1 MANKLY
7 EVLESR
13 ILLLDGGFGT
23 MVQQYGFT
31 EEDYRGE
38 RFRDWNV
45 LLKGCNDLLA
55 VTRPGA
61 VREIHVKY
69 LQAGADIIETD
80 SFNANAVSLADYGLE
95 AYAYEIS
102 RAAAGVARS
111 AADEFTARNPLKPRF
126 VAGSMGPTNRTASMS
141 ADVGN
146 PAAREV
152 TFTQLAEAYTEQARG
167 LVDGGADVLLVETVF
182 DTLNAKAALYAID
195 TLAAQLGR
203 AIPVMISGTLADAS
217 GRTLSGQT
225 VEAFYASVSHAR
237 LLSVGFNCAYGARQ
251 LMPYLE
257 RLAAVAEFRISAH
270 PNAGLPN
277 VMGGYDETP
286 EMFARDVGEYMRRGL
301 VNIVGGCCGTTPAHI
316 FELAKIAGNYAPRP
330 VPAPKHVTTLS
341 GLEPL
346 RIVPEANFVNVGE
359 RTNVA
364 GSAKFARLIRE
375 GNYEEA
381 LSVAR
386 AQVDAGAQIVDVC
399 MDDGLIDGAEAMRTF
414 LNLMASEPEIA
425 RVPAMIDS
433 SKWEVLVAGLQ
444 VTQGK
449 AVVNSISLKEGEAE
463 FLRRA
468 QEIHRYGAA
477 AVVMLFD
484 ERGQADTYERKT
496 EVASVARA
504 QVDAGAQIVD
514 VCMDDGLIDGAEA
527 MRTFL
532 NLMAS
537 EPEIARVPAMIDSS
551 KWEVLVAGLQVT
563 QGKAV
568 VNSISLKEGE
578 AEFLRRAQEI
588 HRYGAAAVVML
599 FDERGQADTYERKTE
614 VASRAYKL
622 LTDAGFPAE
631 DIIFDPNVLAVATG
645 IPEHDSYA
653 KAFIDATRWI
663 KHNLPHA
670 KVSGGVSNLSFAFR
684 GNNAVRE
691 AMHSAFLYHAIRA
704 GMDMGIV
711 NPQMVRVYSEIEPEL
726 LERVE
731 DVILCR
737 RPDAA
742 ERLTEYAQQVRTV
755 AQTQPQAP
763 DAWRAGTLGERIGHA
778 MLKGVADFIEQDAL
792 EGYETLGSPMA
803 VIDTLLMPAME
814 HVGTLFGEGK
824 MFLPQV
830 VKTARVMK
838 RAVAALTPY
847 IEQGAAGVSN
857 RAGKVLIATV
867 KGDVHDI
874 GKNIVAVVM
883 ACNGYEIKDLG
894 VMVES
899 QRIVDEAVA
908 WGADCICLS
917 GLITPSLDEM
927 AHVCEELERRALRIP
942 VIIGGATTSDLHTAV
957 KIAPVYAG
965 VVVHSPN
972 ASRNSQILAQLLGS
986 DGALYAD
993 KVRTGQQAMRS
1004 EYEHAERTRNLIPI
1018 AEARKARKGATPHR
1032 PVVPAHPGRMVFPDF
1047 DVADAEPYIDW
1058 NFFFPAWGL
1067 KGRYPEILDHPEKG
1081 EEARKVFADAQALLA
1096 RIRDERLLTLQAAV
1110 GIFPARSEGDDIWI
1124 TDPKGRE
1131 HRLAMLRNQTR
1142 GQENLSL
1149 ADFIAPKG
1157 DWIGC
1162 FAVTAGIGLK
1172 ELCEK
1177 FRAAG
1182 DDYNAIMA
1190 KLLAD
1195 RLTEAFAEAVH
1206 SFVRRQM
1213 WGYETG
1219 EAPTPR
1225 QVIRGEYRGRRM
1237 AFGYPAS
1244 PDHSLKR
1251 EVFDLLAAELT
1262 TGMKLT
1268 ENYMV
1273 DPGEALCGLLL
1284 ADADYFSVG
1293 TVDTEQLLDYARR
1306 LGLDVELV
1314 KKLIPHNI

>member
-496 EVASVARA
+496 EVAS
-504 QVDAGAQIVD
+504 
-514 VCMDDGLIDGAEA
+514 
-527 MRTFL
+527 
-532 NLMAS
+532 
-537 EPEIARVPAMIDSS
+537 
-551 KWEVLVAGLQVT
+551 
-563 QGKAV
+563 
-568 VNSISLKEGE
+568 
-578 AEFLRRAQEI
+578 
-588 HRYGAAAVVML
+588 
-599 FDERGQADTYERKTE
+599 
-614 VASRAYKL
+614 RAYKL

-883 ACNGYEIKDLG
+883 ACNGYEIRDLG
-894 VMVES
+894 VMVECP
-899 QRIVDEAVA
+899 RIIDEAVA
-908 WGADCICLS
+908 WGADAICLS
-917 GLITPSLDEM
+917 GLITPSLEEM
-927 AHVCEELERRALRIP
+927 IHVCEELERRGLQIP
-942 VIIGGATTSDLHTAV
+942 VLIGGATTSDVHTAV
-957 KIAPVYAG
+957 KIAPTYSGPVIHAD
-965 VVVHSPN
+965 N
-972 ASRNSQILAQLLGS
+972 ASRNNKILGELLGP
-986 DGALYAD
+986 GREEYLAR
-993 KVRTGQQAMRS
+993 VREEQQTLRDQYRRREEIRTILPFGQVRKLRVPKPAS
-1004 EYEHAERTRNLIPI
+1004 EI
-1018 AEARKARKGATPHR
+1018 A
-1032 PVVPAHPGRMVFPDF
+1032 VPAHTGRLVFPDISIA
-1047 DVADAEPYIDW
+1047 DVEPLIDW

-1067 KGRYPEILDHPEKG
+1067 KGRVPEIFENPEHG
-1081 EEARKVFADAQALLA
+1081 AEARKLYDDAQKMLA
-1096 RIRDERLLTLQAAV
+1096 RIREEKLLTLQGVAGIFAAV
-1110 GIFPARSEGDDIWI
+1110 SRGDDIVV
-1124 TDPKGRE
+1124 TGPKDKKYI
-1131 HRLAMLRNQTR
+1131 LPMLRSQAPVR
-1142 GQENLSL
+1142 EAQARCL
-1149 ADFIAPKG
+1149 ADFIADEKAG
-1157 DWIGC
+1157 RTDYIGA
-1162 FAVTAGIGLK
+1162 FALTGGIGLK
-1172 ELCEK
+1172 ELTEK
-1177 FRAAG
+1177 FRAEG
-1182 DDYNAIMA
+1182 DDYNAILS

-1195 RLTEAFAEAVH
+1195 RLTEALCEWVH
-1206 SFVRRQM
+1206 IFIRRQM

-1219 EAPTPR
+1219 PALTPE
-1225 QVIRGEYRGRRM
+1225 QIIRSKYRGRRM
-1237 AFGYPAS
+1237 AFGYPAC

-1251 EVFDLLAAELT
+1251 EVFDLLAADKT
-1262 TGMKLT
+1262 TAMRLND
-1268 ENYMV
+1268 NYMIT
-1273 DPGEALCGLLL
+1273 PEEALCGLFF
-1284 ADADYFSVG
+1284 ADAEYFSVG
-1293 TVDTEQLLDYARR
+1293 RIDREQLADYAARR
-1306 LGLDVELV
+1306 NMDIETIE
-1314 KKLIPHNI
+1314 KLIPNNI

>member
-1 MANKLY
+1 MSD
-7 EVLESR
+7 VR
-13 ILLLDGGFGT
+13 TLLKKRPLLFDGGMGT
-23 MVQQYGFT
+23 Y
-31 EEDYRGE
+31 Y
-38 RFRDWNV
+38 
-45 LLKGCNDLLA
+45 KGAPGRECEQANRLDPEGIRAVHRAYLA
-55 VTRPGA
+55 
-61 VREIHVKY
+61 
-69 LQAGADIIETD
+69 AGADAIKTNTFGLPRMAAARSPEWE
-80 SFNANAVSLADYGLE
+80 ALADAGWKLAAE
-95 AYAYEIS
+95 
-102 RAAAGVARS
+102 AAAGTDAAVFADLGPAPDTEGLS
-111 AADEFTARNPLKPRF
+111 AAQVYTAVVRRF
-126 VAGSMGPTNRTASMS
+126 AALGAKNYLFETLSSDTGVLDAVRALRETVPDAFVQVSFAVLPDGYTREGQHCRALVRRM
-141 ADVGN
+141 ADS
-146 PAAREV
+146 
-152 TFTQLAEAYTEQARG
+152 G
-167 LVDGGADVLLVETVF
+167 LVDAVGLNCVSAPGAMRTLVQ
-182 DTLNAKAALYAID
+182 
-195 TLAAQLGR
+195 QLGSVG
-203 AIPVMISGTLADAS
+203 IP
-217 GRTLSGQT
+217 
-225 VEAFYASVSHAR
+225 
-237 LLSVGFNCAYGARQ
+237 LSV
-251 LMPYLE
+251 MPNAGYPVVTRTQVQYRGKPDYFASELA
-257 RLAAVAEFRISAH
+257 RLAAEGVRI
-270 PNAGLPN
+270 L
-277 VMGGYDETP
+277 
-286 EMFARDVGEYMRRGL
+286 
-301 VNIVGGCCGTTPAHI
+301 GGCCGTTPAHI
-316 FELAKIAGNYAPRP
+316 FELSKIVGRYTPRP
-330 VPAPKHVTTLS
+330 LPEPRHETVLS

-346 RIVPEANFVNVGE
+346 RIVPEANFINVGE

-364 GSAKFARLIRE
+364 GSARFARLIRE

-381 LSVAR
+381 LTVAR
-386 AQVDAGAQIVDVC
+386 AQVDAGAQVIDVC
-399 MDDGLIDGAEAMRTF
+399 MDDGLIDGPAAMRTF
-414 LNLMASEPEIA
+414 LNLTASEPEIA
-425 RVPAMIDS
+425 RVPTMIDS
-433 SKWEVLVAGLQ
+433 SRWETLVAGLE

-449 AVVNSISLKEGEAE
+449 AVVNSISLKEGEEE

-468 QEIHRYGAA
+468 REIHRYGAA

-484 ERGQADTYERKT
+484 ERGQADTFGRKI
-496 EVASVARA
+496 EVA
-504 QVDAGAQIVD
+504 
-514 VCMDDGLIDGAEA
+514 E
-527 MRTFL
+527 
-532 NLMAS
+532 
-537 EPEIARVPAMIDSS
+537 
-551 KWEVLVAGLQVT
+551 
-563 QGKAV
+563 
-568 VNSISLKEGE
+568 
-578 AEFLRRAQEI
+578 
-588 HRYGAAAVVML
+588 
-599 FDERGQADTYERKTE
+599 
-614 VASRAYKL
+614 RAYRL
-622 LTDAGFPAE
+622 LTGAGFPAE
-631 DIIFDPNVLAVATG
+631 DIIFDPNILAVATG
-645 IPEHDSYA
+645 IAEHDGYA

-663 KHNLPHA
+663 KEHLPYA

>member
-7 EVLESR
+7 KALESR

-23 MVQQYGFT
+23 MVQQYGFA
-31 EEDYRGE
+31 EEDYRGD
-38 RFRDWNV
+38 RFREWGV
-45 LLKGCNDLLA
+45 QLKGCNDLLA

-95 AYAYEIS
+95 GYAYEIS
-102 RAAAGVARS
+102 RAAAETARS
-111 AADEFTARNPLKPRF
+111 AADEFTARNPQKPRF

-152 TFTQLAEAYTEQARG
+152 TFAQLAEAYADQARG
-167 LVDGGADVLLVETVF
+167 LMDGGADILLVETIF

-203 AIPVMISGTLADAS
+203 EIPVMVSGTLADAS

-225 VEAFYASVSHAR
+225 VEAFYTSMSHAR
-237 LLSVGFNCAYGARQ
+237 LVSVGFNCAYGAKQ

-257 RLAAVAEFRISAH
+257 RLAEIAEFRISAH

-286 EMFARDVGEYMRRGL
+286 QMFAEDVGEYMRRGL

-316 FELAKIAGNYAPRP
+316 FELSKIAGNYAPRP

-346 RIVPEANFVNVGE
+346 RIVPEANFVNIGE

-375 GNYEEA
+375 HNYEEA

-399 MDDGLIDGAEAMRTF
+399 MDDGLIDGVEAMRTF

-425 RVPAMIDS
+425 RVPTMIDS

-484 ERGQADTYERKT
+484 ERGQADTYERKV
-496 EVASVARA
+496 EVA
-504 QVDAGAQIVD
+504 G
-514 VCMDDGLIDGAEA
+514 
-527 MRTFL
+527 
-532 NLMAS
+532 
-537 EPEIARVPAMIDSS
+537 
-551 KWEVLVAGLQVT
+551 
-563 QGKAV
+563 
-568 VNSISLKEGE
+568 
-578 AEFLRRAQEI
+578 
-588 HRYGAAAVVML
+588 
-599 FDERGQADTYERKTE
+599 
-614 VASRAYKL
+614 RAYKI

-645 IPEHDSYA
+645 IPEHDGYA

-663 KHNLPHA
+663 KENLPYA

-711 NPQMVRVYSEIEPEL
+711 NPQLVRVYSEIEPEL

-742 ERLTEYAQQVRTV
+742 ERLTEYAQQVRTT
-755 AQTQPQAP
+755 AETQPQAP
-763 DAWRAGTLGERIGHA
+763 DAWRAGTLEERIGHA
-778 MLKGVADFIEQDAL
+778 MLKGISDFVEQDAL
-792 EGYETLGSPMA
+792 EGYEALGSPMA
-803 VIDTLLMPAME
+803 VIDKLLMPAME

-847 IEQGAAGVSN
+847 IEQGAAGVPSS
-857 RAGKVLIATV
+857 AGKVLIATV

-883 ACNGYEIKDLG
+883 ACNGYEINDLG

-927 AHVCEELERRALRIP
+927 AHVCEELERRKLHIP

-957 KIAPVYAG
+957 KIAPVYSG

-972 ASRNSQILAQLLGS
+972 ASRNSKILAQLLGA
-986 DGALYAD
+986 DGELYAD
-993 KVRTGQQAMRS
+993 KVRADQQAMRS
-1004 EYEHAERTRNLIPI
+1004 EYRRAERTRNLIPI
-1018 AEARKARKGATPHR
+1018 IEVRKARKGATPHR

-1067 KGRYPEILDHPEKG
+1067 KGRYPEILDHPERG
-1081 EEARKVFADAQALLA
+1081 AEARKVFDDAQALLA

-1110 GIFPARSEGDDIWI
+1110 GIFPARSEGDDIWV
-1124 TDPKGRE
+1124 TCPKGRE

-1172 ELCEK
+1172 ELAEK
-1177 FRAAG
+1177 FRAEG

-1219 EAPTPR
+1219 EPLTPR
-1225 QVIRGEYRGRRM
+1225 QIIRGEYRGRRM

-1251 EVFDLLAAELT
+1251 EVFDLLAAEIT

-1268 ENYMV
+1268 ENYMI
-1273 DPGEALCGLLL
+1273 DPGEALCGLFF

-1293 TVDTEQLLDYARR
+1293 TIDTKQLLDYARR
-1306 LGLDVELV
+1306 RRMDVGQV

>member
-1 MANKLY
+1 MHNTLY
-7 EVLESR
+7 DNLERR

-23 MVQQYGFT
+23 MVQGYGLG
-31 EEDYRGE
+31 EAEYRGE
-38 RFRDWNV
+38 RFRDWSV
-45 LLKGCNDLLA
+45 PLKGCNDLLA
-55 VTRPGA
+55 LTRPEV
-61 VREIHVKY
+61 VREIHEKY

-80 SFNANAVSLADYGLE
+80 SFNANAVSLRDYGLE
-95 AYAYEIS
+95 ACAGEMA
-102 RAAAGVARS
+102 RAAAAVARA
-111 AADEFTARNPLKPRF
+111 AADAATARNPQKPRF

-141 ADVGN
+141 ADVAN
-146 PAAREV
+146 PASREI
-152 TFTQLAEAYTEQARG
+152 TFRELVDAYTTQAQG
-167 LVDGGADVLLVETVF
+167 LLDGGVDILLVETVF

-195 TLAAQLGR
+195 LLAERLGR
-203 AIPVMISGTLADAS
+203 EIPVMVSGTLADAS

-496 EVASVARA
+496 EVAS
-504 QVDAGAQIVD
+504 
-514 VCMDDGLIDGAEA
+514 
-527 MRTFL
+527 
-532 NLMAS
+532 
-537 EPEIARVPAMIDSS
+537 
-551 KWEVLVAGLQVT
+551 
-563 QGKAV
+563 
-568 VNSISLKEGE
+568 
-578 AEFLRRAQEI
+578 
-588 HRYGAAAVVML
+588 
-599 FDERGQADTYERKTE
+599 
-614 VASRAYKL
+614 RAYKL
-622 LTDAGFPAE
+622 LTDAGFPTE

-663 KHNLPHA
+663 KRNLPHA

-711 NPQMVRVYSEIEPEL
+711 NPQMLKVYDQIEPAL

-737 RPDAA
+737 RADAA
-742 ERLTEYAQQVRTV
+742 ERLAEYAQQVRQTADTA
-755 AQTQPQAP
+755 AQAA
-763 DAWRAGTLGERIGHA
+763 DAWRAGTLAERIDHA
-778 MLKGVADFIEQDAL
+778 MLKGVAEHIEEDAL
-792 EGYETLGSPMA
+792 EGYRTLGSPMA

-814 HVGTLFGEGK
+814 RVGRLFGEGK

-847 IEQGAAGVSN
+847 IEQGAATASHS
-857 RAGKVLIATV
+857 AGRVLIATV

-874 GKNIVAVVM
+874 GKNIVSVVM
-883 ACNGYEIKDLG
+883 ACNGYEIRDLG
-894 VMVES
+894 VMVEA

-908 WGADCICLS
+908 WGAQCICLS

-927 AHVCEELERRALRIP
+927 THVCEELERRGLRIP
-942 VIIGGATTSDLHTAV
+942 VIVGGATTSALHTAL
-957 KIAPVYAG
+957 KIAPVYG
-965 VVVHSPN
+965 GTVVHSAN
-972 ASRNSQILAQLLGS
+972 ASQNSQLLARLLGP
-986 DGALYAD
+986 DGERFAAEVHEEQEQLRREYR
-993 KVRTGQQAMRS
+993 KRQQAR
-1004 EYEHAERTRNLIPI
+1004 ELVPIVEVRRQRRAARTADHI
-1018 AEARKARKGATPHR
+1018 
-1032 PVVPAHPGRMVFPDF
+1032 PVVPLHTGRMVFPDF
-1047 DVADAEPYIDW
+1047 DISDAERFIDW
-1058 NFFFPAWGL
+1058 TFFFPAWGI
-1067 KGRYPEILDHPEKG
+1067 KGHYPELLDDPTKG
-1081 EEARKVFADAQALLA
+1081 EEARKVLADAQALLK
-1096 RIRDERLLTLQAAV
+1096 RIRDERLLTLQGVV
-1110 GIFPARSEGDDIWI
+1110 GIFPARSEGDDIVV
-1124 TDPKGRE
+1124 TDTRGRDV
-1131 HRLAMLRNQTR
+1131 RLAMLRNQTR
-1142 GQENLSL
+1142 GEENRSL
-1149 ADFIAPKG
+1149 ADFIASRG
-1157 DWIGC
+1157 DYIGC
-1162 FAVTAGIGLK
+1162 FALTAGIGLK
-1172 ELCEK
+1172 ALTER
-1177 FRAAG
+1177 FRSEG
-1182 DDYNAIMA
+1182 DDYNAILA

-1206 SFVRRQM
+1206 AFVRRQM
-1213 WGYETG
+1213 WGYERDG
-1219 EAPTPR
+1219 ELSPEE
-1225 QVIRGEYRGRRM
+1225 VIRGNYRGRRM

-1251 EVFDLLAAELT
+1251 EVFDLLAAEIT
-1262 TGMKLT
+1262 TGMRMT
-1268 ENYMV
+1268 ENYMI
-1273 DPGEALCGLLL
+1273 DPGESLCGLLF
-1284 ADADYFSVG
+1284 ADAEYFSVG
-1293 TVDTEQLLDYARR
+1293 RIDTKQLLDYARR
-1306 LGLDVELV
+1306 RGMEPDEVRRI
-1314 KKLIPHNI
+1314 IPNNA

>member
-7 EVLESR
+7 EALESR

-55 VTRPGA
+55 VTRPEA

-111 AADEFTARNPLKPRF
+111 AADEFTARNPQKPRF
-126 VAGSMGPTNRTASMS
+126 VAGSIGPTNRTASMS

-152 TFTQLAEAYTEQARG
+152 TFTQLAEAYTDQARG

-195 TLAAQLGR
+195 TLAAQLER

-346 RIVPEANFVNVGE
+346 CIVPEANFVNVGE

-399 MDDGLIDGAEAMRTF
+399 MDDGLIDGEEAMRTF

-425 RVPAMIDS
+425 RVPTMIDS

-496 EVASVARA
+496 EVA
-504 QVDAGAQIVD
+504 G
-514 VCMDDGLIDGAEA
+514 
-527 MRTFL
+527 
-532 NLMAS
+532 
-537 EPEIARVPAMIDSS
+537 
-551 KWEVLVAGLQVT
+551 
-563 QGKAV
+563 
-568 VNSISLKEGE
+568 
-578 AEFLRRAQEI
+578 
-588 HRYGAAAVVML
+588 
-599 FDERGQADTYERKTE
+599 
-614 VASRAYKL
+614 RAYKL
-622 LTDAGFPAE
+622 LTDARFPAE

-663 KHNLPHA
+663 KRNLPHA

-755 AQTQPQAP
+755 AQTQLQAP
-763 DAWRAGTLGERIGHA
+763 DAWRAGSLSERIGHA

-792 EGYETLGSPMA
+792 EGYEALGSPMA

-847 IEQGAAGVSN
+847 IEQGAAGIPN

-957 KIAPVYAG
+957 KIAPVYSGA
-965 VVVHSPN
+965 VVHSPN
-972 ASRNSQILAQLLGS
+972 ASRNAQILARLLGP
-986 DGALYAD
+986 DGESYTTE
-993 KVRTGQQAMRS
+993 VRAAQEELRRQFEKEELSR
-1004 EYEHAERTRNLIPI
+1004 RLIPI
-1018 AEARKARKGATPHR
+1018 VEARKARKGAPHHT
-1032 PVVPAHPGRMVFPDF
+1032 PVVPLHPGRMVFPDF
-1047 DVADAEPYIDW
+1047 DVADVEPYIDW

-1067 KGRYPEILDHPEKG
+1067 KGRYPDILDHPERG
-1081 EEARKVFADAQALLA
+1081 AEARKLFDDAQTMLA
-1096 RIRDERLLTLQAAV
+1096 RIRDGRLLTLQAAV
-1110 GIFPARSEGDDIWI
+1110 GIFPARSEGDDIWVA
-1124 TDPKGRE
+1124 DSRGRE
-1131 HRLAMLRNQTR
+1131 RRFAMLRNQTR
-1142 GQENLSL
+1142 GEENRSL
-1149 ADFIAPKG
+1149 ADFIAPAG

-1162 FAVTAGIGLK
+1162 FAVTAGIGLR
-1172 ELCEK
+1172 ELEER
-1177 FRAAG
+1177 FRSEG
-1182 DDYNAIMA
+1182 DDYSAIMA

-1195 RLTEAFAEAVH
+1195 RLTEAFAEVVH
-1206 SFVRRQM
+1206 FFVRRQM
-1213 WGYETG
+1213 WGYEQG
-1219 EAPTPR
+1219 EPPAPAA
-1225 QVIRGEYRGRRM
+1225 VIRGDYRGRRM

-1251 EVFDLLAAELT
+1251 EAFDLLAAEIT
-1262 TGMKLT
+1262 TGMRLT
-1268 ENYMV
+1268 ENWMI
-1273 DPGEALCGLLL
+1273 DPGEALCGLMF
-1284 ADADYFSVG
+1284 ADAEYFSVG
-1293 TVDTEQLLDYARR
+1293 KIDTKQLLDYARR
-1306 LGLDVELV
+1306 RGMEVEQV
-1314 KKLIPHNI
+1314 KKLIPNNI

>member
-111 AADEFTARNPLKPRF
+111 AADEFTARNPQKPRF
-126 VAGSMGPTNRTASMS
+126 VAGSIGPTNRTASMS

-182 DTLNAKAALYAID
+182 DTLNAKATLYAID

-425 RVPAMIDS
+425 RVPTMIDS

-496 EVASVARA
+496 EVA
-504 QVDAGAQIVD
+504 G
-514 VCMDDGLIDGAEA
+514 
-527 MRTFL
+527 
-532 NLMAS
+532 
-537 EPEIARVPAMIDSS
+537 
-551 KWEVLVAGLQVT
+551 
-563 QGKAV
+563 
-568 VNSISLKEGE
+568 
-578 AEFLRRAQEI
+578 
-588 HRYGAAAVVML
+588 
-599 FDERGQADTYERKTE
+599 
-614 VASRAYKL
+614 RAYKL

-663 KHNLPHA
+663 KRNLPHA

-763 DAWRAGTLGERIGHA
+763 DAWRAGTLSERIGHA

-792 EGYETLGSPMA
+792 EGYEALGSPMA

-847 IEQGAAGVSN
+847 IEQGAAGVPN

-899 QRIVDEAVA
+899 QRIVDEAVV

-972 ASRNSQILAQLLGS
+972 ASRNSQILAQLLGP

-993 KVRTGQQAMRS
+993 KVRAGQQAMRS
-1004 EYEHAERTRNLIPI
+1004 EYERAERTRNLIPI
-1018 AEARKARKGATPHR
+1018 VEVRKALKGATPHR

-1293 TVDTEQLLDYARR
+1293 TVDTKQLLDYARR
-1306 LGLDVELV
+1306 RGLDVELV

>member
-1 MANKLY
+1 MATTLY
-7 EVLESR
+7 EQLEKR

-23 MVQQYGFT
+23 MVQGYGLQ

-38 RFRDWNV
+38 RFGDWPV
-45 LLKGCNDLLA
+45 QLKGCNDLL
-55 VTRPGA
+55 VLTRPDV
-61 VREIHVKY
+61 VREIHEKY

-80 SFNANAVSLADYGLE
+80 SFNANAVSLADYRMEGL
-95 AYAYEIS
+95 AYEIS
-102 RAAAGVARS
+102 KAAAETARR
-111 AADEFTARNPLKPRF
+111 AADEFTARNPQKPRF

-141 ADVGN
+141 ADVAN

-152 TFTQLAEAYTEQARG
+152 TFAQLAEAYTDQARG
-167 LVDGGADVLLVETVF
+167 LMDGGADILLVETVF

-195 TLAAQLGR
+195 TLCAKLGR
-203 AIPVMISGTLADAS
+203 RIPVMVSGTLADAS

-225 VEAFYASVSHAR
+225 VEAFAASVSHAE
-237 LLSVGFNCAYGARQ
+237 LLSIGLNCAYGARQ
-251 LMPYLE
+251 LLPYLE
-257 RLAAVAEFRISAH
+257 RLAAVAETRISAH

-286 EMFARDVGEYMRRGL
+286 EMFAEDVGEYLRRGL

-316 FELAKIAGNYAPRP
+316 FELSKIAGQYTPRP
-330 VPAPKHVTTLS
+330 LPEPRHTTVLS

-346 RIVPEANFVNVGE
+346 RIVPEANFINIGE

-399 MDDGLIDGAEAMRTF
+399 MDDGLIDGPAAMRTF

-425 RVPAMIDS
+425 RVPVMIDS
-433 SKWEVLVAGLQ
+433 SKWEVLAAGLEA
-444 VTQGK
+444 TQGK
-449 AVVNSISLKEGEAE
+449 SVVNSISLKEGEAE

-468 QEIHRYGAA
+468 AEIHRFGAA

-484 ERGQADTYERKT
+484 ERGQADTCERKI
-496 EVASVARA
+496 EVA
-504 QVDAGAQIVD
+504 
-514 VCMDDGLIDGAEA
+514 E
-527 MRTFL
+527 
-532 NLMAS
+532 
-537 EPEIARVPAMIDSS
+537 
-551 KWEVLVAGLQVT
+551 
-563 QGKAV
+563 
-568 VNSISLKEGE
+568 
-578 AEFLRRAQEI
+578 
-588 HRYGAAAVVML
+588 
-599 FDERGQADTYERKTE
+599 
-614 VASRAYKL
+614 RAYKL
-622 LTDAGFPAE
+622 LTDNGFPPE

-645 IPEHDSYA
+645 IPEHDGYA

-663 KHNLPHA
+663 KENLPHA

-711 NPQMVRVYSEIEPEL
+711 NPQLLRVYSEIEPEL
-726 LERVE
+726 LARVE

-737 RPDAA
+737 RADAA
-742 ERLTEYAQQVRTV
+742 ERLTEYAQEVR
-755 AQTQPQAP
+755 QTAETSPQAP
-763 DAWRAGTLGERIGHA
+763 DAWRAGTLEERIGHA
-778 MLKGVADFIEQDAL
+778 MLKGVADYIEQDAL
-792 EGYETLGSPMA
+792 EGYEALGTPMA

-814 HVGTLFGEGK
+814 RVGALFGEGK

-847 IEQGAAGVSN
+847 IEQGSASQAHN
-857 RAGKVLIATV
+857 AGKVLIATV

-883 ACNGYEIKDLG
+883 ACNGYEIRDLG

-899 QRIVDEAVA
+899 ERIVDEAVA
-908 WGADCICLS
+908 WGAQCICLS

-927 AHVCEELERRALRIP
+927 AHVCEELERRSLRIP

-957 KIAPVYAG
+957 KIAPVYSGA
-965 VVVHSPN
+965 VIHSAN
-972 ASRNSQILAQLLGS
+972 ASSNSQILAQLLGP
-986 DGALYAD
+986 DGGAYID
-993 KVRTGQQAMRS
+993 KVKADQQALREEYARKMR
-1004 EYEHAERTRNLIPI
+1004 ERDLLPL
-1018 AEARKARKGATPHR
+1018 AEAREAGRNARPHE
-1032 PVVPAHPGRMVFPDF
+1032 PVKPLHTGRMVFPDF
-1047 DVADAEPYIDW
+1047 DVADAEPFIDW

-1067 KGRYPEILDHPEKG
+1067 KGRYPEILDHPQRG
-1081 EEARKVFADAQALLA
+1081 AEARKVFDDAQALLA
-1096 RIRDERLLTLQAAV
+1096 RIRDERLLTLQGVV
-1110 GIFPARSEGDDIWI
+1110 GIFPARSEGDDIRV
-1124 TDPKGRE
+1124 TDTRGRE
-1131 HRLAMLRNQTR
+1131 KRFPMLRNQTR
-1142 GQENLSL
+1142 GQENRSL
-1149 ADFIAPKG
+1149 ADFIAPSG

-1172 ELCEK
+1172 ELTEK
-1177 FRAAG
+1177 FRAEG
-1182 DDYNAIMA
+1182 DDYSAIMA

-1206 SFVRRQM
+1206 TFVRRQM

-1219 EAPTPR
+1219 EPLTPK
-1225 QVIRGEYRGRRM
+1225 QIVRGEYRGRRM
-1237 AFGYPAS
+1237 AFGYPAT

-1251 EVFDLLAAELT
+1251 EAFDLLAAEVT
-1262 TGMKLT
+1262 TGMRLT
-1268 ENYMV
+1268 ENWMI
-1273 DPGEALCGLLL
+1273 DPGEALCGLMLS
-1284 ADADYFSVG
+1284 DADYFSVG
-1293 TVDTEQLLDYARR
+1293 TIDAQQLEEYADRR
-1306 LGLDVELV
+1306 GMTAEDV
-1314 KKLIPHNI
+1314 KKIIPNNV

>member
-1 MANKLY
+1 MATTLY
-7 EVLESR
+7 EQLEKR

-23 MVQQYGFT
+23 MVQGYGLQ

-38 RFRDWNV
+38 RFGDWPV
-45 LLKGCNDLLA
+45 QLKGCNDLL
-55 VTRPGA
+55 VLTRPDV
-61 VREIHVKY
+61 VREIHEKY

-80 SFNANAVSLADYGLE
+80 SFNANAVSLADYRMEGL
-95 AYAYEIS
+95 AYEMAK
-102 RAAAGVARS
+102 AAAETARR
-111 AADEFTARNPLKPRF
+111 AADEFTARNPQKPRF

-141 ADVGN
+141 ADVAN

-152 TFTQLAEAYTEQARG
+152 TFAQLAEAYSDQARG
-167 LVDGGADVLLVETVF
+167 LMDGGADILLVETVF

-195 TLAAQLGR
+195 TLCAELGR
-203 AIPVMISGTLADAS
+203 AIPVMVSGTLADAS

-225 VEAFYASVSHAR
+225 VEAFAASVSHAN
-237 LLSVGFNCAYGARQ
+237 LLSIGLNCAYGARQ
-251 LMPYLE
+251 LLPYLE
-257 RLAAVAEFRISAH
+257 RLAAVAETRISAH

-286 EMFARDVGEYMRRGL
+286 EMFAADVGEYLRRGL

-316 FELAKIAGNYAPRP
+316 FELSKIAGQYAPRP
-330 VPAPKHVTTLS
+330 LPEPRHTTVLS

-346 RIVPEANFVNVGE
+346 RIVSEANFINIGE

-399 MDDGLIDGAEAMRTF
+399 MDDGLIDGPAAMRTF

-425 RVPAMIDS
+425 RVPVMIDS
-433 SKWEVLVAGLQ
+433 SKWEVLAAGLE

-449 AVVNSISLKEGEAE
+449 SVVNSISLKEGEAE

-468 QEIHRYGAA
+468 GEIHRFGAA

-484 ERGQADTYERKT
+484 ERGQADTFERKT
-496 EVASVARA
+496 EVAA
-504 QVDAGAQIVD
+504 
-514 VCMDDGLIDGAEA
+514 
-527 MRTFL
+527 
-532 NLMAS
+532 
-537 EPEIARVPAMIDSS
+537 
-551 KWEVLVAGLQVT
+551 
-563 QGKAV
+563 
-568 VNSISLKEGE
+568 
-578 AEFLRRAQEI
+578 
-588 HRYGAAAVVML
+588 
-599 FDERGQADTYERKTE
+599 
-614 VASRAYKL
+614 RAYKL
-622 LTDAGFPAE
+622 LTDNGFPAE

-645 IPEHDSYA
+645 IPEHDGYA

-663 KHNLPHA
+663 KANLPHA

-711 NPQMVRVYSEIEPEL
+711 NPQLVRVYSEIEPEL
-726 LERVE
+726 LERIE

-737 RPDAA
+737 RADAA
-742 ERLTEYAQQVRTV
+742 ERLTEYAQEVR
-755 AQTQPQAP
+755 QTAETAPQAP
-763 DAWRAGTLGERIGHA
+763 DAWRTGTLGERIGYA
-778 MLKGVADFIEQDAL
+778 MLKGVTDYIEQDAL

-814 HVGTLFGEGK
+814 RVGTLFGEGK

-847 IEQGAAGVSN
+847 IEQGSDIAAHN
-857 RAGKVLIATV
+857 AGKVLIATV

-883 ACNGYEIKDLG
+883 ACNGYEINDLG

-899 QRIVDEAVA
+899 ERIVDEAVA
-908 WGADCICLS
+908 WGAQSICLS

-927 AHVCEELERRALRIP
+927 AHVCAELERRGLRIP

-957 KIAPVYAG
+957 KIAPVYSGA
-965 VVVHSPN
+965 VIHSAN
-972 ASRNSQILAQLLGS
+972 ASRNSQILAQLLGP
-986 DGALYAD
+986 DGDLYTDKIKAD
-993 KVRTGQQAMRS
+993 QQAMR
-1004 EYEHAERTRNLIPI
+1004 EDYARQLRIRDLVPL
-1018 AEARKARKGATPHR
+1018 AEARKNRSTAPHE
-1032 PVVPAHPGRMVFPDF
+1032 PVKPLHPGRMVFPDF
-1047 DVADAEPYIDW
+1047 DVADAEPFIDW

-1067 KGRYPEILDHPEKG
+1067 KGRYPEILDHPERG
-1081 EEARKVFADAQALLA
+1081 AEARKVFDDAQALLA
-1096 RIRDERLLTLQAAV
+1096 RIRDERLLTLQGVV
-1110 GIFPARSEGDDIWI
+1110 GIFPARSEGDDIWV
-1124 TDPKGRE
+1124 TDAKGRE
-1131 HRLAMLRNQTR
+1131 KRFPMLRNQTR
-1142 GQENLSL
+1142 GQENRSL
-1149 ADFIAPKG
+1149 ADFIAPAD

-1172 ELCEK
+1172 ELTEK
-1177 FRAAG
+1177 FRTGG
-1182 DDYNAIMA
+1182 DDYSAIMA

-1206 SFVRRQM
+1206 TFVRRQM

-1219 EAPTPR
+1219 EPPAPK
-1225 QVIRGEYRGRRM
+1225 QVVRGEYRGRRM
-1237 AFGYPAS
+1237 AFGYPAT

-1251 EVFDLLAAELT
+1251 EAFDLLAAEVT
-1262 TGMKLT
+1262 TGMRLT
-1268 ENYMV
+1268 ENWMI
-1273 DPGEALCGLLL
+1273 DPGEALCGLML

-1293 TVDTEQLLDYARR
+1293 TVDAQQLEEYADRR
-1306 LGLDVELV
+1306 GMEAETV
-1314 KKLIPHNI
+1314 KKIIPNNV